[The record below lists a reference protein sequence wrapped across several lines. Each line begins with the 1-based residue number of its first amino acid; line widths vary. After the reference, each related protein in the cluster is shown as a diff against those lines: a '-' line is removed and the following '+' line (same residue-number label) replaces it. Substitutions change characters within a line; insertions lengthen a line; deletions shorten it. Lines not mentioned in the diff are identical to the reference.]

1 MKKRKVRLHALK
13 CCLFGKYRHC
23 PQHRRLPTPRYG
35 AAIRH
40 IGRLVPGK
48 QRPRRVEIVNL
59 QQPVLQVCDDRV
71 GRLPVHPAIAMP
83 LDLAGGCLSELDRG
97 GLGFHIAAHAW
108 LVMNCPASSYTHPR
122 PKTTKHAVG
131 HCEAGSAL
139 AQGRLPRSSAW
150 SSYARDAARQTP
162 PAP

>member
-48 QRPRRVEIVNL
+48 QRTSMNADLRVAPRQFGGSRCGSDKC
-59 QQPVLQVCDDRV
+59 VLHWPEYRRR
-71 GRLPVHPAIAMP
+71 GRT
-83 LDLAGGCLSELDRG
+83 DCLGRIFRG
-97 GLGFHIAAHAW
+97 RQRRAHGATQSGRGTNEQHAAS
-108 LVMNCPASSYTHPR
+108 P
-122 PKTTKHAVG
+122 
-131 HCEAGSAL
+131 
-139 AQGRLPRSSAW
+139 
-150 SSYARDAARQTP
+150 
-162 PAP
+162 